1 MLPHEHSALLMR
13 KASLDEVTVQKL
25 ISDLSAPDE
34 VIGFHV
40 QQAVEKMLKA
50 VLSARGVHYRRT
62 HDLVELLDLLP
73 AHGISYPGEIDEVR
87 RLTPF
92 AVAYRYDEIPEE
104 MEQPLDRAWALDCL
118 RRVRAWSE
126 SVLHG

>member
-73 AHGISYPGEIDEVR
+73 AHGISYPEGLDEVR

-104 MEQPLDRAWALDCL
+104 PEQPFDRAWALDCL

-126 SVLHG
+126 SFLHG